1 MERNKKSIGRVT
13 RLRMKYLENV
23 SRTGNSQR
31 FDRRRESFFG
41 DSEWRDTEGKQ
52 FARSWIIRR
61 GFAFQDIM
69 PILAASRV

>member
-1 MERNKKSIGRVT
+1 MFRELEILNGLIVDAKVSSVT
-13 RLRMKYLENV
+13 RN
-23 SRTGNSQR
+23 G
-31 FDRRRESFFG
+31 
-41 DSEWRDTEGKQ
+41 DTEGKQ